1 MRLNNFQT
9 KIDSIVFKRKI
20 FIKEF
25 SPDGVKLSHNLNRS
39 VSDNEI
45 NSIRVH
51 KYLTDTKYVGKVETA
66 RYLDKIGL
74 DEKTTLKQLKA
85 EEIQLILEWFNLK

>member
-1 MRLNNFQT
+1 MKLNNFQT
-9 KIDSIVFKRKI
+9 KVDSIVSKRKI
-20 FIKEF
+20 FINEF

-66 RYLDKIGL
+66 RYLDKI
-74 DEKTTLKQLKA
+74 KK
-85 EEIQLILEWFNLK
+85 N